1 MQMTTPTP
9 ETQHPVRQGIA
20 AGTSI
25 GAAILL
31 LTVGVL
37 QIFEGISAVI
47 DDELFVVGVEY
58 VYKFDISTWGWI
70 HIVLGAILVICAIG
84 LMTGSTWGKVAAII
98 IAALTII
105 ANFLWLPY
113 YPYWSILI
121 IALSIV
127 VIWAVS
133 TWKPA
138 DTYE

>member
-1 MQMTTPTP
+1 MQMTTPDTR
-9 ETQHPVRQGIA
+9 HPVRQGIA

-37 QIFEGISAVI
+37 QILEGISAVV
-47 DDELFVVGVEY
+47 DDELFVVGPEY
-58 VYKFDISTWGWI
+58 VYQFDISTWGWI
-70 HIVLGAILVICAIG
+70 HIVIGAILVVCAIG
-84 LMTGSTWGKVAAII
+84 LMTGSTWGRIAAIV
-98 IAALTII
+98 IAAIAII
-105 ANFLWLPY
+105 ANFASLPY

-133 TWKPA
+133 TWRT
-138 DTYE
+138 DEY

>member
-1 MQMTTPTP
+1 MQMTTPG
-9 ETQHPVRQGIA
+9 TQHPVRQGIA

-37 QIFEGISAVI
+37 QILEGISAVV
-47 DDELFVVGVEY
+47 DDELFVVGPEY
-58 VYKFDISTWGWI
+58 VYQFDISTWGWI
-70 HIVLGAILVICAIG
+70 HIVIGAILVICAIG
-84 LMTGSTWGKVAAII
+84 LMTGSTWGRIAAIV
-98 IAALTII
+98 IAAIAII
-105 ANFLWLPY
+105 ANFASLPY

-133 TWKPA
+133 TWRT
-138 DTYE
+138 DEY

>member
-1 MQMTTPTP
+1 MTTPG
-9 ETQHPVRQGIA
+9 TQHPVRQGIA

-37 QIFEGISAVI
+37 QILEGISAVV
-47 DDELFVVGVEY
+47 DDELFVVGPEY
-58 VYKFDISTWGWI
+58 VYQFDISTWGWI
-70 HIVLGAILVICAIG
+70 HIVLGAILVVCAIG
-84 LMTGSTWGKVAAII
+84 LMTGSTWGRVAAIV
-98 IAALTII
+98 IAALAII
-105 ANFLWLPY
+105 ANFLSLPY

-133 TWKPA
+133 TWRT
-138 DTYE
+138 DEY

>member
-1 MQMTTPTP
+1 MTTRNP
-9 ETQHPVRQGIA
+9 ETGQRPVRQGIA

-37 QIFEGISAVI
+37 QILEGISAVAE
-47 DDELFVVGVEY
+47 DELFVVGPDY
-58 VYKFDISTWGWI
+58 IYQFDTTGWGWI
-70 HIVLGAILVICAIG
+70 HIVLGAILVLCAIG
-84 LMTGSTWGKVAAII
+84 LMTGSTWGKVGAII

-105 ANFLWLPY
+105 ANFLSLPY
-113 YPYWSILI
+113 YPWWSILI

-133 TWKPA
+133 TWHPNA
-138 DTYE
+138 V

>member
-1 MQMTTPTP
+1 MTTPG
-9 ETQHPVRQGIA
+9 TQHPVRQGIA

-37 QIFEGISAVI
+37 QILEGISAVV
-47 DDELFVVGVEY
+47 DDELFVVGPEY
-58 VYKFDISTWGWI
+58 VYQFDISTWGWI

-84 LMTGSTWGKVAAII
+84 LMTGSTWGRVAAIV
-98 IAALTII
+98 IAALAII
-105 ANFLWLPY
+105 ANFLSLPY

-133 TWKPA
+133 TWRT
-138 DTYE
+138 DEY

>member
-1 MQMTTPTP
+1 MQMTTPG
-9 ETQHPVRQGIA
+9 TQHPVRQGIA

-37 QIFEGISAVI
+37 QILEGISAVV
-47 DDELFVVGVEY
+47 DDELFVVGPEY
-58 VYKFDISTWGWI
+58 VYQFDISTWGWI

-84 LMTGSTWGKVAAII
+84 LMTGSTWGRVAAIV
-98 IAALTII
+98 IAALAII
-105 ANFLWLPY
+105 ANFLSLPY

-133 TWKPA
+133 TWRT
-138 DTYE
+138 DEY

>member
-1 MQMTTPTP
+1 MQMTTP
-9 ETQHPVRQGIA
+9 ETRHPVRQGIA

-37 QIFEGISAVI
+37 QILEGISAVV
-47 DDELFVVGVEY
+47 DDELFVVGPEY
-58 VYKFDISTWGWI
+58 VYQFDISTWGWI
-70 HIVLGAILVICAIG
+70 HIVIGAILVVCAIG
-84 LMTGSTWGKVAAII
+84 LMTGSTWGRIAAIV
-98 IAALTII
+98 IAAIAII
-105 ANFLWLPY
+105 ANFASLPY

-133 TWKPA
+133 TWRT
-138 DTYE
+138 DEY

>member
-37 QIFEGISAVI
+37 QIFEGISAII
-47 DDELFVVGVEY
+47 DDELFVVGPEY
-58 VYKFDISTWGWI
+58 VYQFDISTWGWI
-70 HIVLGAILVICAIG
+70 HLVLGILLVICSIG
-84 LMTGSTWGKVAAII
+84 LMTGSTWGRVAAIA
-98 IAALTII
+98 IAALAII
-105 ANFLWLPY
+105 ANFLSLPY

-133 TWKPA
+133 TWKPT
-138 DTYE
+138 DEY

>member
-1 MQMTTPTP
+1 MQMTTP
-9 ETQHPVRQGIA
+9 ETSHPVRQGIA

-37 QIFEGISAVI
+37 QIFEGISAVV

-70 HIVLGAILVICAIG
+70 HIVLGVILVICSIG
-84 LMTGSTWGKVAAII
+84 LMTGSTWGKVAAIV
-98 IAALTII
+98 IAALAII

-133 TWKPA
+133 TWRPA
-138 DTYE
+138 DEY

>member
-1 MQMTTPTP
+1 MTTQKP
-9 ETQHPVRQGIA
+9 ETGSPVRQGLA

-37 QIFEGISAVI
+37 SIFEGISAVAE
-47 DDELFVVGVEY
+47 DDLFVVGPEY
-58 VYKFDISTWGWI
+58 IYQFDTTGWGWI
-70 HIVLGAILVICAIG
+70 HIVLGAILIICALG

-105 ANFLWLPY
+105 ANFLSLPY
-113 YPYWSILI
+113 YPWWSILI

-133 TWKPA
+133 TWHP
-138 DTYE
+138 DRI

>member
-1 MQMTTPTP
+1 MQMTTPG
-9 ETQHPVRQGIA
+9 TQHPVRQGIA

-37 QIFEGISAVI
+37 QILEGISAVV
-47 DDELFVVGVEY
+47 DDELFVVGPEY
-58 VYKFDISTWGWI
+58 VYQFDISTWGWI
-70 HIVLGAILVICAIG
+70 HIVLGAILVVCAIG
-84 LMTGSTWGKVAAII
+84 LMTGSTWGRVAAIV
-98 IAALTII
+98 IAALAII
-105 ANFLWLPY
+105 ANFLSLPY

-133 TWKPA
+133 TWRT
-138 DTYE
+138 DEY

>member
-1 MQMTTPTP
+1 MTTQKP
-9 ETQHPVRQGIA
+9 ETAHPVRQGIA
-20 AGTSI
+20 AGTSV

-37 QIFEGISAVI
+37 SILEGISAVAN
-47 DDELFVVGVEY
+47 DDLIVVGPEY
-58 VYKFDISTWGWI
+58 IYQFDTTAWGWV
-70 HIVLGAILVICAIG
+70 HIVLGAILIICAIG
-84 LMTGSTWGKVAAII
+84 LMTGSTWGKVGAIV

-113 YPYWSILI
+113 YPWWSILV

-133 TWKPA
+133 TWNP
-138 DTYE
+138 DTVR

>member
-1 MQMTTPTP
+1 MTTPG
-9 ETQHPVRQGIA
+9 TQHPVRQGIA

-37 QIFEGISAVI
+37 QILEGISAVV
-47 DDELFVVGVEY
+47 DDELFVVGPEY
-58 VYKFDISTWGWI
+58 VYQFDISTWGWI
-70 HIVLGAILVICAIG
+70 HIVIGAILVICAIG
-84 LMTGSTWGKVAAII
+84 LMTGSTWGRIAAIV
-98 IAALTII
+98 IAAIAII
-105 ANFLWLPY
+105 ANFASLPY

-133 TWKPA
+133 TWRT
-138 DTYE
+138 DEY

>member
-9 ETQHPVRQGIA
+9 ETRHPVRQGIA

-37 QIFEGISAVI
+37 QIFEGISAVVK
-47 DDELFVVGVEY
+47 DDLFVVGPEY
-58 VYKFDISTWGWI
+58 VYQFDISTWGWI
-70 HIVLGAILVICAIG
+70 HIVLGVVLVICSIG
-84 LMTGSTWGKVAAII
+84 LMTGSTWGKVAAIV
-98 IAALTII
+98 IAALAII
-105 ANFLWLPY
+105 LNFLSLPY

-133 TWKPA
+133 TWRPV
-138 DTYE
+138 DEY